1 MTAKLYFI
9 RHGIAVDPQDCDR
22 DEDRPLT
29 EEGHRKT
36 KQVAKRLHQMDIA
49 FDVILTSPLV
59 RARQTADLLK
69 TAGLS
74 GKIEESEFLAPKGD
88 ISSWLGWLDTWL
100 QAGGSSLALV
110 GHQPDL
116 ANWAEIL
123 VWGEAR
129 EGLVLKKAG
138 IIGLMLPDTGL
149 PVGRSMMFWLTAPK
163 FLLC

>member
-9 RHGIAVDPQDCDR
+9 RHGIAVDRQEGDR

-49 FDVILTSPLV
+49 FDLILTSPLV
-59 RARQTADLLK
+59 RARQTAEILK

-74 GKIEESEFLAPKGD
+74 SQIEESVFLAPNGD
-88 ISSWLGWLDTWL
+88 ISSWLSWLETWL
-100 QAGGSSLALV
+100 QAGGTSLALV

-116 ANWAEIL
+116 ANWAEIF

-129 EGLVLKKAG
+129 EALVLKKAG

-149 PVGRSMMFWLTAPK
+149 PVGQSLLFWLTAPK